1 MTGKKRISSTA
12 VRAAGE
18 IRENSIR
25 KRDGALSP
33 IALDERLDYAEI
45 KKDERQ

>member
-1 MTGKKRISSTA
+1 MTGKKRISRT
-12 VRAAGE
+12 AGE
-18 IRENSIR
+18 IRESSIR